1 MNFLKDLK
9 KEIED
14 SIRQYK
20 QAEYQELVQQIKPKP
35 PVLKNALA
43 AFAVGGFIC
52 AFAQAITN
60 VFIQAGLTQR
70 EAGTV
75 IVIIMIFI
83 GSLLTGLGV
92 YNNIGRF
99 AGAGSLIPITGFA
112 NAIVSSAMEWKR
124 EGYLFGVAAKMFT
137 IAGPVLVYGI
147 LSSVVIGIVYY
158 FLQ

>member
-1 MNFLKDLK
+1 MADLK

-14 SIRQYK
+14 SLQQYK
-20 QAEYQELVQQIKPKP
+20 EAEYQELIQQLRPKP
-35 PVLKNALA
+35 PVVKNALA

-52 AFAQAITN
+52 AFAQAINN
-60 VFIQAGLTQR
+60 VIIQTGLPQK

-75 IVIIMIFI
+75 VVIIMIFL
-83 GSLLTGLGV
+83 GALLTGLGV
-92 YNNIGRF
+92 YDNIGKF
-99 AGAGSLIPITGFA
+99 SGAGSIIPITGFA

-158 FLQ
+158 FLK

>member
-1 MNFLKDLK
+1 MADLK

-14 SIRQYK
+14 SLQQYK
-20 QAEYQELVQQIKPKP
+20 EAEYQELIQQIRPKT
-35 PVLKNALA
+35 PVVKNALA

-60 VFIQAGLTQR
+60 VIIQTGLPQQ

-75 IVIIMIFI
+75 VVIIMIFL
-83 GSLLTGLGV
+83 GALLTGLGV
-92 YNNIGRF
+92 YDNIGRF
-99 AGAGSLIPITGFA
+99 AGAGSIIPITGFA

-158 FLQ
+158 SLK

>member
-1 MNFLKDLK
+1 MK

-14 SIRQYK
+14 SLQQYK
-20 QAEYQELVQQIKPKP
+20 EAEYQELIQQLRPKP
-35 PVLKNALA
+35 PVVKNALA

-52 AFAQAITN
+52 AFAQAINN
-60 VFIQAGLTQR
+60 VIIQTGLPQK

-75 IVIIMIFI
+75 VVIIMIFL
-83 GSLLTGLGV
+83 GALLTGLGV
-92 YNNIGRF
+92 YDNIGKF
-99 AGAGSLIPITGFA
+99 SGAGSIIPITGFA

-158 FLQ
+158 FLK

>member
-1 MNFLKDLK
+1 M
-9 KEIED
+9 ED

>member
-1 MNFLKDLK
+1 LNFLKDLK

>member
-1 MNFLKDLK
+1 MKDLK

>member
-1 MNFLKDLK
+1 LKDLK